1 MVIKFIQL
9 YLVVF
14 ASFFVIDMIWLGLVA
29 KKFYKIQ
36 LGSMMAKKINWAAA
50 IIFYLLY
57 IVGLIFFVVYPAI
70 DRGSWFYAL
79 WTGAFF
85 GLICYATY
93 DLSNLATLEGW
104 PKKVTYVDLV
114 WGSSLSAILG
124 LIGFLYGRGLF

>member
-1 MVIKFIQL
+1 MLKFIQL

-29 KKFYKIQ
+29 KKFYKTQ
-36 LGSMMAKKINWAAA
+36 LGSMMAKKINWSAA

-57 IVGLIFFVVYPAI
+57 IAGLIFFVIYPAI
-70 DRGSWFYAL
+70 NQGNWFSAM

-104 PKKVTYVDLV
+104 PKAVTTVDLI
-114 WGSSLSAILG
+114 WGSSLSAILA
-124 LIGFLYGRGLF
+124 LIGFLYGQALF

>member
-1 MVIKFIQL
+1 MLKFIQL
-9 YLVVF
+9 YLVVL
-14 ASFFVIDMIWLGLVA
+14 AAFFVIDMIWLGVVA
-29 KKFYKIQ
+29 KKFYKVQ
-36 LGSMMAKKINWAAA
+36 LGAMMARRINWKAA

-57 IVGLIFFVVYPAI
+57 ILGLVFFVVYPALGQ
-70 DRGSWFYAL
+70 GSWFYAL

-114 WGSSLSAILG
+114 WGSSLSAVLSV
-124 LIGFLYGRGLF
+124 IGFFFGQAIF

>member
-1 MVIKFIQL
+1 MLKFIQL

-29 KKFYKIQ
+29 KKFYKTE
-36 LGSMMAKKINWAAA
+36 LGSMMAKKIKWGAA
-50 IIFYLLY
+50 IVFYLLY
-57 IVGLIFFVVYPAI
+57 IFGLIFFVVFPALEQ
-70 DRGSWFYAL
+70 GTWFYAL

-104 PKKVTYVDLV
+104 PKKVTAVDLV
-114 WGSSLSAILG
+114 WGSSLSAILAV
-124 LIGFLYGRGLF
+124 IGFFYGQSIY

>member
-1 MVIKFIQL
+1 MLKFIQL

-29 KKFYKIQ
+29 KKFYKTQ

-50 IIFYLLY
+50 LIFYLLY
-57 IVGLIFFVVYPAI
+57 IVGLIFFVIYPAI
-70 DRGSWFYAL
+70 IQGSWFSAI

-104 PKKVTYVDLV
+104 PKAVTAVDLI
-114 WGSSLSAILG
+114 WGSSLSAILAI
-124 LIGFLYGRGLF
+124 IGFLYGQTIF

>member
-1 MVIKFIQL
+1 MLKFIQL

-29 KKFYKIQ
+29 KNFYKTE
-36 LGSMMAKKINWAAA
+36 LGSMMAKRINWGAA
-50 IIFYLLY
+50 IVFYLLY
-57 IVGLIFFVVYPAI
+57 IFGLIFFVVFPALEQ
-70 DRGSWFYAL
+70 GTWFYAL

-104 PKKVTYVDLV
+104 PKKVTAVDLV
-114 WGSSLSAILG
+114 WGSSLSAILAV
-124 LIGFLYGRGLF
+124 IGFFYGQSIY

>member
-1 MVIKFIQL
+1 MLKFIQL

-29 KKFYKIQ
+29 KKFYKTQ
-36 LGSMMAKKINWAAA
+36 LGSMMAKRINWGAA
-50 IIFYLLY
+50 IVFYLLY
-57 IVGLIFFVVYPAI
+57 IFGLIFFVVYPALEQ
-70 DRGSWFYAL
+70 GSWFYAL

-104 PKKVTYVDLV
+104 PKAVTVVDLV
-114 WGSSLSAILG
+114 WGSSLSAILAI
-124 LIGFLYGRGLF
+124 IGFFYGQGIY